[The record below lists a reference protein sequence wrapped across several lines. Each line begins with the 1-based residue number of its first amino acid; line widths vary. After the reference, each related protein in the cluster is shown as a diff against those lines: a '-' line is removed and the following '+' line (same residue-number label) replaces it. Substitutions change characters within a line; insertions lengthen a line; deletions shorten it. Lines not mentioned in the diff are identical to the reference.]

1 MGKGKEAVA
10 VSAPGK
16 VLLAGGYLVLDRAY
30 TGLVF
35 GLDARI
41 HVVVQDIPT
50 RHGVILNQIVVRSPQ
65 FKDAV
70 WEYGYRLSDREGGMT
85 VTQLRADADL
95 NLDRNPFIETALT
108 YALTYIA
115 SVSSPMISPASV
127 TILADNDYYSTPS
140 EVKTGAAR
148 RFHNFGVPITKAHKT
163 GLGSSAALVTSFTAA
178 LLSYYLPKDHFDLES
193 ESGKRQLHNLAQ
205 AAHCAAQGKVGSG
218 FDVAS
223 AVYGSCVYRRFS
235 PCILSSHVEPGKPKF
250 ASQLRDLVEET
261 GDTCRW
267 DTEVHKDAVKV
278 PLGLR
283 LVMCD
288 VNVGSQT
295 PGMVKKVL
303 AWRKEQ
309 PQEANPIWNDLD
321 QANERFAAELRAVA
335 ENGKHATYDRLK
347 ERIADIRQGIRH
359 MSEASGVPIEPSSQT
374 KLIDAC
380 ESLPGVIGGVVPG
393 AGGYDAISLLIEDR
407 EEVIDSLQ
415 KLLTGWQFKGEN
427 ETEGQGRVSMLGV
440 REEMAGVGKES
451 PTRYKDCYG

>member
-1 MGKGKEAVA
+1 MGREAVA

-50 RHGVILNQIVVRSPQ
+50 RNGVILNEIVVKSPQ

-70 WEYGYRLSDREGGMT
+70 WEYGYRLSDRQGGMT

-95 NLDRNPFIETALT
+95 NLNRNAFIETALT

-115 SVSSPMISPASV
+115 SVSSPIISPASV
-127 TILADNDYYSTPS
+127 TILADNDYYSAPS
-140 EVKTGAAR
+140 GVKDGTGGAR
-148 RFHNFGVPITKAHKT
+148 RFHNFGVPITEAHKT

-178 LLSYYLPKDHFDLES
+178 LLSYYLPRDNFDLDS

-235 PCILSSHVEPGKPKF
+235 PSILSNHVEPGKPNF
-250 ASQLRDLVEET
+250 ASQLRDIVKET
-261 GDTCRW
+261 GEAYRW
-267 DTEVHKDAVKV
+267 DTEIRKDSVKV
-278 PLGLR
+278 PEGLR

-303 AWRKEQ
+303 AWRKEK
-309 PQEANPIWNDLD
+309 PNEAGPIWNDLD
-321 QANERFAAELRAVA
+321 QANERFAAELKKAA
-335 ENGKHATYDRLK
+335 EKGGNATYGRLK
-347 ERIADIRQGIRH
+347 ERITDIRRGIRL
-359 MSEASGVPIEPSSQT
+359 MSEASNVPIEPPSQT

-380 ESLPGVIGGVVPG
+380 EGLPGVIGGVVPG
-393 AGGYDAISLLIEDR
+393 AGGYDAISLLVEDKD
-407 EEVIDSLQ
+407 EVVDGLQ
-415 KLLTGWQFKGEN
+415 KLLGGWQFKGEGN
-427 ETEGQGRVSMLGV
+427 DSEGQDRVSMLSV
-440 REEMAGVGKES
+440 REEVEGIRKES
-451 PTRYKDCYG
+451 LACYKN